1 MSSGN
6 EVDKRL
12 LEFARQVA
20 AIPRRISEGDRAPSD
35 APVAAVTIA
44 PAPVSAPVPPIL
56 AKETVEAPA
65 EQTPAVMTKQTD
77 SGPAINT
84 ARKLCTPE
92 ELANRIM
99 ETLRQV
105 GDLPSR
111 GFVITVYGSNPWNAL
126 LTVRPEAG
134 PFIDRTLWS
143 SRVQDIV
150 GRLRN
155 EFDIAGESSHS

>member
-1 MSSGN
+1 MSTSS
-6 EVDKRL
+6 EVDKHL

-20 AIPRRISEGDRAPSD
+20 AIPRRISEGDSAPSD
-35 APVAAVTIA
+35 APVAAVTIT
-44 PAPVSAPVPPIL
+44 PAPVSAPVPPAIPP
-56 AKETVEAPA
+56 KEKVEAPA
-65 EQTPAVMTKQTD
+65 QQTPAVTTKQTD
-77 SGPAINT
+77 SGPAKNT

-105 GDLPSR
+105 GDLPQR

-143 SRVQDIV
+143 SRVQDVV

-155 EFDIAGESSHS
+155 EFDIAGGSHS